1 MMAATTIEGR
11 IPEAL
16 LAYMAALALTP
27 PLPVA
32 YPGIAF
38 MPPANAP
45 YLRVYFIPN
54 GAERLFIGNG
64 EENLHQGI
72 LQVTV
77 VYPAGQGAVTPNDVA
92 GRIADHFGEG
102 TKLVIAGG
110 FIRIDKRP
118 SIAPAMQDTD
128 LIQIPVSINWIAYI

>member
-16 LAYMAALALTP
+16 LAHMAALVLSPA
-27 PLPVA
+27 LPVA
-32 YPGIAF
+32 YPDIAF
-38 MPPANAP
+38 TPPAGP

-54 GAERLFIGNG
+54 GTERLFIGNG
-64 EENLHQGI
+64 EPNLHQGI

-77 VYPAGQGAVTPNDVA
+77 VFPAGKGAVKPNDVA
-92 GRIADHFGEG
+92 GAIANHFGEG
-102 TKLVIAGG
+102 TKLAITGG
-110 FIRIDKRP
+110 FVRIDKRP

-128 LIQIPVSINWIAYI
+128 RIQIPVSINWIAYI